1 MVGWKRVIEHKK
13 TEKKV
18 DIWKSQI
25 LNLRRMGLKI
35 FEFQDQYMIDNFMLK
50 LTQFEKT
57 WLTGEIF
64 ISLNINIF

>member
-1 MVGWKRVIEHKK
+1 
-13 TEKKV
+13 
-18 DIWKSQI
+18 
-25 LNLRRMGLKI
+25 MGLKL